1 MNKEQLL
8 RQILILFAVIIASVV
23 LIRSLTSGE
32 TLLEYAE
39 KNNIP
44 VHSEETVNTEQENT
58 DDLETEK
65 PDQTE

>member
-58 DDLETEK
+58 EDLETEK
-65 PDQTE
+65 TDQTE

>member
-44 VHSEETVNTEQENT
+44 VHSEETVKTDQEN
-58 DDLETEK
+58 

>member
-58 DDLETEK
+58 EDLETEK

>member
-58 DDLETEK
+58 EDLETEK
-65 PDQTE
+65 LD